1 MEKKIYKEA
10 NQFETETTINVLYK
24 EQIISIYTNK
34 VNLQKKLNKILGEP
48 TREYKIKRSISGSVW
63 KIPFTDK
70 VKIRNLML
78 KCNIFEL

>member
-10 NQFETETTINVLYK
+10 NHFETETNINVLYK
-24 EQIISIYTNK
+24 EQIISVYTNK
-34 VNLQKKLNKILGEP
+34 VDLQRKLNKVLREP
-48 TREYKIKRSISGSVW
+48 SREYKIKRSISGSVW
-63 KIPFTDK
+63 EISFTDK

>member
-63 KIPFTDK
+63 EIPFTD
-70 VKIRNLML
+70 
-78 KCNIFEL
+78 

>member
-1 MEKKIYKEA
+1 MEKNIYKEA

-48 TREYKIKRSISGSVW
+48 TREYKIKISISGSVW
-63 KIPFTDK
+63 EIPFTDK